1 MSAMS
6 TIQTALQEHNIP
18 EGMTTERF
26 ISSVASRMKE
36 QNLSLDKAIDEVLP
50 LFAEL
55 CGDCLTPATWS
66 HKVNRWTCDRCG
78 A

>member
-6 TIQTALQEHNIP
+6 TIDLVLKENHIP
-18 EGMTTERF
+18 EGITTEGF

-50 LFAEL
+50 LFAQL
-55 CGDCLTPATWS
+55 CGDCLTPAKWS
-66 HKVNRWTCDRCG
+66 QRLSRWTCDRCG